1 MLLRWA
7 TLLGALC
14 AGSLGCPEIVSRAQ
28 WRAARPRCQKP
39 LRTPVDTAIIHHT
52 AGPACSSSASCQRI
66 VKAIQNFHQGP
77 QRKWCD
83 IGYNFLIG
91 EDGRVY
97 EGRGWKTFGAHAGPS
112 GNGRSLGIALL
123 GSFSSRVPNAKAQAA
138 LRSLLLC
145 AVRRG
150 ALRGN
155 YALKGHRNFM
165 PTSCPGQALYDL
177 LRRWP
182 HFQA

>member
-1 MLLRWA
+1 ESQLYLPLRP
-7 TLLGALC
+7 
-14 AGSLGCPEIVSRAQ
+14 GCPEIVSRAQ
-28 WRAARPRCQKP
+28 WRAAKPRCQK
-39 LRTPVDTAIIHHT
+39 LLGTPVDTAIIHHT
-52 AGPACSSSASCQRI
+52 EGTACSSSTSCQRV
-66 VKAIQNFHQGP
+66 VKAIQDFHQGP

-97 EGRGWKTFGAHAGPS
+97 EGRGWKTMGAHAGS
-112 GNGRSLGIALL
+112 KGNWRSLGIAFL
-123 GSFSSRVPNAKAQAA
+123 GSFGSRVPNAKAQAA
-138 LRSLLLC
+138 LRSLLSC

-150 ALRGN
+150 ALRNN

-165 PTSCPGQALYDL
+165 STSCPGQSLYDL

-182 HFQA
+182 HFRA